1 MAATGALNAPPKRTA
16 FGDVSNTVRTRVGD
30 PIGKPVVKTV
40 VKPVVKDAVKTRAKS
55 VSATVG
61 ARDIRVEDKENKQ
74 GGANDQRLKANAA
87 SKVVGHGSKYPAA
100 RPSVA
105 NQQHIGASL
114 AQPPLRNGVSK
125 KIPAVYNDYQDHK
138 ESVRGAPSP
147 VDDLAALVAKP
158 VKNPRHY
165 KSQPVLRAAEQQSF
179 RHAQT
184 KFAVQPE
191 NLIEVED
198 EGDIDDNVT
207 EAAYEDAVEQLS
219 ELAEG
224 AVRDALAEMEQA
236 SYRGHYH
243 DDYDL
248 PPQSKALPEPP
259 VASELEEYWDEE
271 EEQEQELYDEQ
282 GYTTAHSYRSHGD
295 NTTSGPT
302 TLIAPPVTTAVQE
315 ELDLA
320 KEHVLLHQ
328 TEEELEEEAWD
339 VSMVAEYGDEIFAYM
354 RELEVIF
361 SLSLFDSRSPL
372 FSCFFV
378 QPFLFVFPPLLLAD
392 PPPRIKCFRAPTTWM
407 TRLRFSGRCAPSSWT
422 GWFRCITASVCSPR
436 PCSSRSTTSIAS
448 SRSRSS
454 RSESCSS
461 LAPRLSLWRPSTKRS
476 TVRRSRRSSTWW
488 IQATAWM
495 RFSRLSV
502 SC

>member
-1 MAATGALNAPPKRTA
+1 MAHENIPPSKQSIHHRHKSAGNLKAMAATGALNAPPKRTA

-30 PIGKPVVKTV
+30 PIGKPIVKTV
-40 VKPVVKDAVKTRAKS
+40 VKPASKDVVKIRAKS
-55 VSATVG
+55 VSTTVG
-61 ARDIRVEDKENKQ
+61 ARDIRIEDKENKQ
-74 GGANDQRLKANAA
+74 GGANDHRLKANAV
-87 SKVVGHGSKYPAA
+87 SKAVGHGAKYPATA
-100 RPSVA
+100 NPAPRPSLA

-125 KIPAVYNDYQDHK
+125 KISAVYNDCQDHR
-138 ESVRGAPSP
+138 ENIRGAPSP
-147 VDDLAALVAKP
+147 VDDLAILVGKP

-165 KSQPVLRAAEQQSF
+165 KSQPVLRATEQQSF

-184 KFAVQPE
+184 KFVAQPE
-191 NLIEVED
+191 DLIEAED

-224 AVRDALAEMEQA
+224 AVRDALAEMEEA

-243 DDYDL
+243 DDYDQ
-248 PPQSKALPEPP
+248 PPRSKALPEPP
-259 VASELEEYWDEE
+259 VASEPEEYWDEE

-302 TLIAPPVTTAVQE
+302 TLIAPPVTTAVRE

-354 RELEVIF
+354 RELEVISFF
-361 SLSLFDSRSPL
+361 SLSDSRSPL
-372 FSCFFV
+372 SF
-378 QPFLFVFPPLLLAD
+378 LLL
-392 PPPRIKCFRAPTTWM
+392 
-407 TRLRFSGRCAPSSWT
+407 
-422 GWFRCITASVCSPR
+422 
-436 PCSSRSTTSIAS
+436 RSTLLV
-448 SRSRSS
+448 
-454 RSESCSS
+454 C
-461 LAPRLSLWRPSTKRS
+461 L
-476 TVRRSRRSSTWW
+476 
-488 IQATAWM
+488 
-495 RFSRLSV
+495 SRLCFLLTPRAESDA
-502 SC
+502 SERPLHG